1 MFDKIQTILMMKT
14 SISNNRISWLNNK
27 YIRKRPQLIE
37 WHHKIVLVFV
47 LFWQNCKS
55 LMELF
60 HFYFWP
66 SIYLLWCQLQ
76 PSIET
81 QRPLTNRKAYL
92 GSNQIRTAQF
102 FWWKVFFDSRSIFRT
117 QSNIYVGDFLRKKL
131 TALKFSETLISTCES
146 FEKPWDF
153 FSSSGIILKNF
164 MPNCFYCKS
173 PPFKVRFQEELIPRI
188 ITRTSNSNVLQ
199 INCF

>member
-76 PSIET
+76 PLIET

-92 GSNQIRTAQF
+92 GSNQIRTAQL

-131 TALKFSETLISTCES
+131 TALKFSEKLTFLTPWYVHVRQSPRYACANSCSQNTGKTLRKCDS
-146 FEKPWDF
+146 
-153 FSSSGIILKNF
+153 
-164 MPNCFYCKS
+164 
-173 PPFKVRFQEELIPRI
+173 
-188 ITRTSNSNVLQ
+188 VLR
-199 INCF
+199 